1 MDKEQI
7 REVVTALDDEFI
19 EERRRGYKMN
29 KDKVKWVR
37 LDIKGLRE
45 TVIINVDKIDYLEP
59 EINRIVVN
67 GEGMTITQSCMDKL
81 VEHIFKEGDL

>member
-1 MDKEQI
+1 M
-7 REVVTALDDEFI
+7 
-19 EERRRGYKMN
+19 
-29 KDKVKWVR
+29 VKWIR

-59 EINRIVVN
+59 ENNRIVVN

-81 VEHIFKEGDL
+81 VEHIFEEGDI